1 MTLVN
6 RQRFNID
13 KSSILLAH
21 LQGVV
26 KVSDLEEIAAA
37 LNKITERHSLRDHK
51 CETNELWETGIVH
64 SGFNERI
71 VMRILF
77 KVQKPDRN
85 PCSRSAHATV
95 NPHSDSSRQRS
106 VLRAAIREEEESHS
120 PTVFPRHLF
129 VSVPR

>member
-6 RQRFNID
+6 RQCFNID

-51 CETNELWETGIVH
+51 YETNELWDTGIVH

-71 VMRILF
+71 FMRILF

-85 PCSRSAHATV
+85 PCSRSRSAHATV
-95 NPHSDSSRQRS
+95 NPHSDSSRQ
-106 VLRAAIREEEESHS
+106 
-120 PTVFPRHLF
+120 
-129 VSVPR
+129 